1 MRRYAGQ
8 ILAILYHG
16 DEPLIKKC
24 EDLAEEEH
32 FLVAL
37 LRQIKEE
44 QSSLASTCITARTN
58 ATIQKLGQLLQSKG
72 IRSRVIE
79 ADEADDPSDPSLRL
93 ATMHRVK
100 GLEFDQVFIPGLD
113 SDQMPL
119 KNALDCRPDQV
130 SRDLFEQQERSLLH
144 VAATRAK
151 KRVVISY
158 THCPSPLI
166 KPCPKRPPG

>member
-8 ILAILYHG
+8 ILAIFYHG

-32 FLVAL
+32 VLVAL

-44 QSSLASTCITARTN
+44 QGSLASTCITARTN
-58 ATIQKLGQLLQSKG
+58 AMIRKLGQLLQGKG
-72 IRSRVIE
+72 IQSKVID

-119 KNALDCRPDQV
+119 KNALGCRPDQV
-130 SRDLFEQQERSLLH
+130 SRELFEQQE
-144 VAATRAK
+144 
-151 KRVVISY
+151 
-158 THCPSPLI
+158 
-166 KPCPKRPPG
+166 